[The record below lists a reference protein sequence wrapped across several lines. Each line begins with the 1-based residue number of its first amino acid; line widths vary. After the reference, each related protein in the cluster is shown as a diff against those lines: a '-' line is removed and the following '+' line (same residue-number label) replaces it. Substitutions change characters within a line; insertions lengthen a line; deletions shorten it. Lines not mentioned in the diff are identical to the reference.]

1 MRQLP
6 TLKELID
13 ESAIKADQ
21 NDLNVLL
28 NQPPPEKWIKKHPL
42 ASGVKYIPISRI
54 EYLLTRLFIRWHV
67 EVKNIQTIANSVVV
81 VIRLHYQDRLS
92 DQMLWQDGIGAA
104 PIQTDKGAEAM
115 DWNAI
120 KNDAVMKA
128 APAAESYAIKDAA
141 EKIGKIFGKD
151 INRKDTMIYDG
162 LLGTVSRT
170 EEKYQKLFEDDNR
183 TT

>member
-28 NQPPPEKWIKKHPL
+28 NQPPPDSWIKKHPL
-42 ASGVKYIPISRI
+42 ASGVKYIPIERI

-67 EVKNIQTIANSVVV
+67 EVKNIQTIANSIVV

-104 PIQTDKGAEAM
+104 PIQTDKGAGAM
-115 DWNAI
+115 DWNAT

-170 EEKYQKLFEDDNR
+170 EEKYQELFEDDNR

>member
-28 NQPPPEKWIKKHPL
+28 NQPPLDSWIKKHPL
-42 ASGVKYIPISRI
+42 ATGVKYIPIERI

-67 EVKNIQTIANSVVV
+67 EVKNIQIIANSIVV

-92 DQMLWQDGIGAA
+92 DQILWQDGIGAA
-104 PIQTDKGAEAM
+104 PIQ
-115 DWNAI
+115 
-120 KNDAVMKA
+120 
-128 APAAESYAIKDAA
+128 
-141 EKIGKIFGKD
+141 IG
-151 INRKDTMIYDG
+151 RASCRER
-162 LLGTVSRT
+162 V
-170 EEKYQKLFEDDNR
+170 
-183 TT
+183 